1 MKTSLPLIMPMPICY
16 ARVIASG
23 LGLNQRDCAELLLG
37 SGLAPED
44 LEAAE
49 RHISFQQQRFIIYN
63 ALRISGDPA
72 IGLRIGSMAPLSTH
86 GALGYAAVSSADLR
100 AVLGVFQR
108 YSSTRASFFRFESR
122 RQGDDFLIE
131 IQDLTDLGR
140 ARRFLHEVLMLTLQA
155 LLNTAIGPQ
164 APGVSFDFSYAAPDY
179 QREYG
184 KVFHVPVRFG
194 ASVSALRI
202 PQGLLSRRCITADQK
217 LLRVAEQ
224 QCAKELVALQTLRP
238 FSAQVQTAVE
248 AHLERGCTVD
258 LIARHFRLSHRT
270 LMRRLEEEGR
280 SYSAILD
287 DARKQAALRQLA
299 DPGSSIAEVAAR
311 LGYQDPSNLGRAFR
325 AWFGMS
331 PSEFR
336 RRESADAKANGQPP
350 QQGLAA

>member
-1 MKTSLPLIMPMPICY
+1 MPMPICY

-37 SGLAPED
+37 SGLAPEE
-44 LEAAE
+44 LETAE
-49 RHISFQQQRFIIYN
+49 RYISFQQQRLIIYN
-63 ALRISGDPA
+63 ALRISGDPS

-86 GALGYAAVSSADLR
+86 GALGYAAVSSANLR
-100 AVLGVFQR
+100 AVLDVFQR
-108 YSSTRASFFRFESR
+108 YSSTRAGFFRFESR

-140 ARRFLHEVLMLTLQA
+140 ARCFLHEVLMLTLQA

-164 APGVSFDFSYAAPDY
+164 APGVSLDFSYPAPDY

-184 KVFHVPVRFG
+184 KVFHMPVRFG
-194 ASVSALRI
+194 AAASAFHV
-202 PQGLLSRRCITADQK
+202 PQALLSRRCITADQK

-224 QCAKELVALQTLRP
+224 QCANELAALQTQRP
-238 FSAQVQTAVE
+238 FSAQVRTAVA
-248 AHLERGCTVD
+248 AHLEQGCTVEI
-258 LIARHFRLSHRT
+258 IARHFRLSHRT
-270 LMRRLEEEGR
+270 LMRRLEQEGC

-287 DARKQAALRQLA
+287 DARKQAALLQLA
-299 DPGSSIAEVAAR
+299 DSGHTIAEVAKR

-336 RRESADAKANGQPP
+336 RRGSCDTTSCPVRLSGPGPADAC
-350 QQGLAA
+350 